1 MSVAGCKLAI
11 WGLRNLRYVNGL
23 DGFSGSDCIARMKK
37 KFLVS
42 SMIIAAAGAVLIGAG
57 CVHTVTDRTTAG
69 VPFVKDT
76 VEGRYERPL
85 DQVYDAAKDV
95 VKFNG
100 TLVNESILHTET
112 NMVKTV
118 EGRVNQRRVW
128 VRVEAV
134 DPKVTGV
141 AVQTR
146 NPSGGTDIDLAHEIE
161 KQIALKL
168 VK

>member
-1 MSVAGCKLAI
+1 M
-11 WGLRNLRYVNGL
+11 N
-23 DGFSGSDCIARMKK
+23 K

-42 SMIIAAAGAVLIGAG
+42 SIIIGAAGAVLLVAG
-57 CVHTVTDRTTAG
+57 CVPTVTGRSTMG
-69 VPFVKDT
+69 VPFVKDA
-76 VEGRYERPL
+76 VEGHYERPL
-85 DQVYDAAKDV
+85 DQVYEAAKDV

-100 TLVNESILHTET
+100 TLINESILHTET
-112 NMVKTV
+112 NTVKTV
-118 EGRVNQRRVW
+118 EGKVNQRTVW
-128 VRVEAV
+128 VRVEPM

-146 NPSGGTDIDLAHEIE
+146 TKGGGTDIDLAHEIE

>member
-1 MSVAGCKLAI
+1 MIEC
-11 WGLRNLRYVNGL
+11 
-23 DGFSGSDCIARMKK
+23 DCITPMKEIF
-37 KFLVS
+37 FLVL
-42 SMIIAAAGAVLIGAG
+42 IGASLIGAG
-57 CVHTVTDRTTAG
+57 CVPTVTGRTSMG
-69 VPFVKDT
+69 VPFIKDS
-76 VEGRYERPL
+76 VEGHYERPL

-100 TLVNESILHTET
+100 TLVSESILHTET
-112 NMVKTV
+112 NTVKTV
-118 EGRVNQRRVW
+118 EGKVNQRSVW
-128 VRVEAV
+128 IRVEAM

-146 NPSGGTDIDLAHEIE
+146 TKGGGTDIDLAHELE